1 MKGNTL
7 PKGSQLKKFRTEI
20 TEEQKQE
27 IREDLDLFD
36 SEGTGAI
43 DAKELKEAIRSQG
56 FEPKKEEIRKILA
69 KVDRSG
75 EGIIRF
81 DYF

>member
-7 PKGSQLKKFRTEI
+7 PKGSQLKKFRIEI

-43 DAKELKEAIRSQG
+43 DAKELKEAIRS
-56 FEPKKEEIRKILA
+56 
-69 KVDRSG
+69 
-75 EGIIRF
+75 
-81 DYF
+81 